1 MMQYFKDALKMRVEL
16 NPVFT
21 IAVHLDQLH
30 NIDLIQRGYYQVRFK
45 LKPSIPCTT
54 EIHYERASCPNV
66 VYPPCVFE
74 ESAVSK
80 TVELVFADES
90 MTVDDCFRCKL
101 EVARRVDYVRD
112 VTVQMIIELL
122 FLERERPP
130 RMESFNVISR
140 RAVDVMLSLNQS
152 LHVHRPIF
160 FEYMAFSAL
169 TITVHASLTSVQSTR
184 KRLSPESIIGS
195 RLREYYRCMCRAA
208 FSTIHS
214 LQVFI
219 CRHCEF
225 LSSPINIQV
234 VDVESE
240 IERYMAAVEQSDDI
254 WAKLEEVAQS
264 FSSKLTQLFDQM
276 LQMFSRSQ
284 RLALALHAEFD
295 ALRMKRLGE
304 AFICIEDTVNSLITS
319 TSAPQHT
326 ISQIADLL
334 KKTPYFSRIPK
345 SRFHVDG
352 NDLSAAN
359 MTVIVERRYLPAGAT
374 RRISVECAETPN
386 NMEAGDSSKRSVS
399 MRLHP
404 LFTGLC
410 LPLNCA
416 TLEDPYEVIASQNS
430 TTDLLSVPPHRW
442 DVKKCVKSPQGSL
455 KGCRRMT
462 DPGKSLSIVA
472 EDAASFL
479 RFVTLSR
486 QRSKS
491 ISDVVELVIPPSGK
505 SSPSSAAELSAVT
518 GDAVVFGRCLS
529 SSHSSVAQ
537 RCTPNESP
545 SSDRWETENKSVCM
559 PLDQR
564 LIEFVHLAQRCT
576 PNESPSS
583 DRWESENKSVCMPL
597 DQRLIE
603 FVHRKES
610 FKQKLNSSGLH
621 AYLYSDLAY
630 FPGRLPYFS
639 VQERSLAHNDSHLIV
654 FVHGLE
660 GGSEDLAP
668 YRNYLR
674 LLLPRSNLKFLLSES
689 NQLETWADFNQLAD
703 NLLNEILAYLESCSI
718 PPKRISFIAHSMGGV
733 IVRCMIAKQRAS
745 SILPLLH
752 TLLTL
757 NAPHCGLL
765 YNQRA
770 ANWGVALVQWWKQ
783 SRSLQQLT
791 FRDAVAFRDTF
802 LYKLSKNKT
811 FAKFRY
817 VLLVGSYHDLYVP
830 HHSALIETCKAA
842 RKDPSLQGSIY
853 EEMVNNMHESV
864 ASSSRHTTLVKY
876 TVIPSM
882 ANVPRTHQV
891 IGKAAHVAVV
901 DDDLFI
907 EKLLAV
913 SAANYFK

>member
-472 EDAASFL
+472 EDAAPFL

-491 ISDVVELVIPPSGK
+491 ISDVVELVIPPS
-505 SSPSSAAELSAVT
+505 V
-518 GDAVVFGRCLS
+518 
-529 SSHSSVAQ
+529 
-537 RCTPNESP
+537 
-545 SSDRWETENKSVCM
+545 
-559 PLDQR
+559 
-564 LIEFVHLAQRCT
+564 AQRCT

-703 NLLNEILAYLESCSI
+703 NLLNEILAYLE
-718 PPKRISFIAHSMGGV
+718 SFIAHSMGGV